1 MKERKKLVRYKIEQ
15 KRGENDDWIGTC
27 SGVMRETRSEGC
39 HWGKMVSGLARI
51 RGEGGAAEL
60 RREALLWKEERDGE
74 QLVVVLEAN
83 ASLWWWWWWLS
94 RVTEG
99 VLAVATV
106 VELGFLRCGGTYD
119 IVLAL
124 ASSKRGLIEKR
135 VSEVKW

>member
-1 MKERKKLVRYKIEQ
+1 MRYKIEQ

-74 QLVVVLEAN
+74 QLRFGVRRKEHWGFVVMVQ
-83 ASLWWWWWWLS
+83 
-94 RVTEG
+94 
-99 VLAVATV
+99 ATTK
-106 VELGFLRCGGTYD
+106 ERWGLGLGFMG
-119 IVLAL
+119 
-124 ASSKRGLIEKR
+124 SKLHI
-135 VSEVKW
+135 

>member
-1 MKERKKLVRYKIEQ
+1 M
-15 KRGENDDWIGTC
+15 
-27 SGVMRETRSEGC
+27 
-39 HWGKMVSGLARI
+39 
-51 RGEGGAAEL
+51 
-60 RREALLWKEERDGE
+60 
-74 QLVVVLEAN
+74 EAN